1 MTGDNHPR
9 RLNRRSF
16 LATAAAAGL
25 VGAARPAL
33 GQDADDDGSENAG
46 DDSEPTAESLRHAA
60 KLIDLDLTEQE
71 REQALMLVMA
81 RRQRYRQ
88 RREQVALPNGVGQA
102 SPFRAFAWGEPRTP
116 EADRM
121 VRSEA
126 SGDALPASDADIAF
140 APVTQLSRWIESRAI
155 TSERLTRIYLKR
167 LKKYGSQLECVIT
180 LTEELALKQATRAD
194 AEIAS
199 GNYRGPLHGI
209 PWGAKDLLDTAGIRT
224 TYGAMPYKD
233 RVAENDAAVV
243 RKLEEAGAVLVA
255 KLTLGALAYGDIW
268 FGGTTKNPF
277 NLQQGSSGS
286 SAGSASATVA
296 GLVGFAIGTETLGS
310 IVSPCM
316 RCGATGLRPTFGRV
330 ARTDAMALCWSLDKI
345 GPICRGVEDTVLV
358 LDAIR
363 GADEG
368 DMSSVDRP
376 LAFDAGADVSKL
388 RVGYVPGWF
397 EGRGAIDV
405 DRQALE
411 AMKATGATM
420 VPIDLPEMPYGVLM
434 TILECEAASAFEE
447 ITFTNSDDTMQWQ
460 SPQAWPN
467 TFRSSW
473 FVPAN
478 ELIQAERFRSQVCA
492 MMRSAMDDIDVL
504 ITPSFAGSILLI
516 TNYTGHPALVLRTGF
531 RGNNRPHGITLVG
544 HLFDEGR
551 LASAGLAVERA
562 MGVAAVRPEG
572 FN

>member
-1 MTGDNHPR
+1 MNGDNHPR

-33 GQDADDDGSENAG
+33 GQEADDDGSENAG

-60 KLIDLDLTEQE
+60 KLIDLDLTERE

-88 RREQVALPNGVGQA
+88 RREQTDLPNGVGQA
-102 SPFRAFAWGEPRTP
+102 SPFRAFAWGEPQTP

-126 SGDALPASDADIAF
+126 RGDALPASDADIAF

-155 TSERLTRIYLKR
+155 TSERLTRIYLDR

-180 LTEELALKQATRAD
+180 LTEELALKQAKRAD
-194 AEIAS
+194 AELAS

-286 SAGSASATVA
+286 SAGSASASVA

-330 ARTDAMALCWSLDKI
+330 PRTDAMALCWSLDKI

-363 GADEG
+363 GADGG

-376 LAFDAGADVSKL
+376 LAFDAGTDVSKM

-397 EGRGAIDV
+397 EGRGALDL
-405 DRQALE
+405 DRRALE

-420 VPIDLPEMPYGVLM
+420 VPVDLPEMPYGVLM

-447 ITFTNSDDTMQWQ
+447 ITFSNSDDTMQWQ

-551 LASAGLAVERA
+551 LASAGMAIERA
-562 MGVAAVRPEG
+562 MGVAMVRPEG

>member
-1 MTGDNHPR
+1 MNGDNHPR

-25 VGAARPAL
+25 IGASRPAV
-33 GQDADDDGSENAG
+33 GQDADDDESENAG
-46 DDSEPTAESLRHAA
+46 DDGEPTAESLRHAA
-60 KLIDLDLTEQE
+60 KLIDLDLTERE
-71 REQALMLVMA
+71 REQALMLVLA

-88 RREQVALPNGVGQA
+88 RREQADLPNGVGQA
-102 SPFRAFAWGEPRTP
+102 SAFRAYAWGEPRTP
-116 EADRM
+116 EADAM
-121 VRSEA
+121 VRSPLTTDE
-126 SGDALPASDADIAF
+126 LPVSDADIAF
-140 APVTQLSRWIESRAI
+140 APVTRLSRWIESRAI
-155 TSERLTRIYLKR
+155 TSERLTRIYLDR
-167 LKKYGSQLECVIT
+167 LKKYGTQLECVVT
-180 LTEELALKQATRAD
+180 LTEELALKQAKRAD
-194 AEIAS
+194 VEIAE
-199 GNYRGPLHGI
+199 GKHRGPLHGI
-209 PWGAKDLLDTAGIRT
+209 PWGAKDLLDTAGIKT

-233 RVAENDAAVV
+233 RVADKDAAVV

-277 NLQQGSSGS
+277 NPQQGSSGS
-286 SAGSASATVA
+286 SAGSASATAA
-296 GLVGFAIGTETLGS
+296 GLVGFSIGTETLGS

-330 ARTDAMALCWSLDKI
+330 PRTDAMALCWSLDKI
-345 GPICRGVEDTVLV
+345 GPICRSVEDTVLV

-368 DMSSVDRP
+368 DPGSVDRP

-388 RVGYVPGWF
+388 RVGYVPAWF
-397 EGRGAIDV
+397 QGRGAIDL

-420 VPIDLPEMPYGVLM
+420 VPVELPEMPYGVMM

-447 ITFTNSDDTMQWQ
+447 ITFSNSDDTMQWQ

-478 ELIQAERFRSQVCA
+478 ELIQAERLRSQVCA
-492 MMRSAMDDIDVL
+492 MMRTAMNDFDVL

-531 RGNNRPHGITLVG
+531 RSNNRPHGITLVG

-551 LASAGLAVERA
+551 LASAGLAIERA
-562 MGVAAVRPEG
+562 MGVAEMRPDG
-572 FN
+572 F

>member
-1 MTGDNHPR
+1 MQSDTHPK

-16 LATAAAAGL
+16 LAVAAAAGL
-25 VGAARPAL
+25 VGATRPVHA
-33 GQDADDDGSENAG
+33 QDAEGEGPEG
-46 DDSEPTAESLRHAA
+46 DEPTPETLRHAA
-60 KLIDLDLTEQE
+60 KLIDLNLTEQE
-71 REQALMLVMA
+71 REQALALVLS
-81 RRQRYRQ
+81 RRERYRQ
-88 RREQVALPNGVGQA
+88 RRRQVDLSNGVGQA
-102 SPFRAFAWGEPRTP
+102 SPFRAYALGEPKTP
-116 EADRM
+116 AADRM
-121 VRSEA
+121 VRSGA
-126 SGDALPASDADIAF
+126 SGEPLPANDADIAF

-155 TSERLTRIYLKR
+155 TSERLTRIYLDR
-167 LKKYGSQLECVIT
+167 LKRFGPKLECVIT
-180 LTEELALKQATRAD
+180 LTEELALTRAKRAD
-194 AEIAS
+194 AEIAA

-224 TYGAMPYKD
+224 TYGAMPHRD

-330 ARTDAMALCWSLDKI
+330 SRTDAMALCWSLDKI

-376 LAFDAGADVSKL
+376 LAFDAGTDVSKL
-388 RVGYVPGWF
+388 RVGYMPPWF
-397 EGRGAIDV
+397 KGRGAIDL
-405 DRQALE
+405 DRDALE
-411 AMKATGATM
+411 AVKATGATM
-420 VPIDLPEMPYGVLM
+420 VPIDLPEMPYGVLI

-447 ITFTNSDDTMQWQ
+447 ITFSNSDDTMQWQ

-504 ITPSFAGSILLI
+504 ITPSFAGWILLI
-516 TNYTGHPALVLRTGF
+516 TNNTGHPALVLRTGF

-551 LASAGLAVERA
+551 LASAGMAIERA
-562 MGVAAVRPEG
+562 MGAAGVRPDG
-572 FN
+572 FS

>member
-1 MTGDNHPR
+1 M
-9 RLNRRSF
+9 
-16 LATAAAAGL
+16 
-25 VGAARPAL
+25 
-33 GQDADDDGSENAG
+33 
-46 DDSEPTAESLRHAA
+46 
-60 KLIDLDLTEQE
+60 
-71 REQALMLVMA
+71 
-81 RRQRYRQ
+81 
-88 RREQVALPNGVGQA
+88 
-102 SPFRAFAWGEPRTP
+102 
-116 EADRM
+116 
-121 VRSEA
+121 
-126 SGDALPASDADIAF
+126 
-140 APVTQLSRWIESRAI
+140 TQLSRWIESRAI
-155 TSERLTRIYLKR
+155 TSERLTRIYLDR
-167 LKKYGSQLECVIT
+167 LRKHGTQLECVIT
-180 LTEELALKQATRAD
+180 LTDDLALKQAKRAD
-194 AEIAS
+194 AEIAA

-209 PWGAKDLLDTAGIRT
+209 PWGAKDLLDTAGIKT

-233 RVAENDAAVV
+233 RFAENDAAVV

-330 ARTDAMALCWSLDKI
+330 PRTDAMALCWSLDKI

-363 GADEG
+363 GADAG

-376 LAFDAGADVSKL
+376 LAFDAGTDVSKL

-397 EGRGAIDV
+397 EGRGALDL

-492 MMRSAMDDIDVL
+492 MMRRAMDDIDVL

-551 LASAGLAVERA
+551 LASAGMAIERA
-562 MGVAAVRPEG
+562 MGVAMVRPDG